1 MVVDG
6 LVADWERLVI
16 AMPRWNDIAA
26 THNKNDSRVRWK
38 IDETVCFFRQADV
51 PGFVCSCACSLSH
64 CMSPSFNP
72 WTSPAFTDAMPWVHR
87 GLSSGPCKPR
97 RPLFTLQPNGY
108 AKLPFM
114 CHRHDRHKRPRLLSS
129 RRRTQA
135 FCSGTRQLAWLLSL
149 CSRRENRPPRLLPP
163 LRKVSYHSGRPFALL
178 RGDGSL
184 HLQHPTTKHEC
195 CICTVV
201 SLQSV
206 YVRGRGAKTDLE
218 QRPRRRTPPSAP
230 PHRAS
235 GSPDCQPEPLQT
247 LRRYSLGTCRRGG
260 ASRACE
266 P

>member
-1 MVVDG
+1 M
-6 LVADWERLVI
+6 I

-38 IDETVCFFRQADV
+38 IDGTVCFFRQADV
-51 PGFVCSCACSLSH
+51 PGFVCSCACSL
-64 CMSPSFNP
+64 MSPSFNP
-72 WTSPAFTDAMPWVHR
+72 WTSPALTDAMPWVHR

-163 LRKVSYHSGRPFALL
+163 LRKVSYHSERPVAL
-178 RGDGSL
+178 RWAMAACITRHVFTPRQSTSAAYAPSSVCSL
-184 HLQHPTTKHEC
+184 CMSGE
-195 CICTVV
+195 
-201 SLQSV
+201 
-206 YVRGRGAKTDLE
+206 GE
-218 QRPRRRTPPSAP
+218 QR
-230 PHRAS
+230 
-235 GSPDCQPEPLQT
+235 QI
-247 LRRYSLGTCRRGG
+247 
-260 ASRACE
+260 
-266 P
+266 